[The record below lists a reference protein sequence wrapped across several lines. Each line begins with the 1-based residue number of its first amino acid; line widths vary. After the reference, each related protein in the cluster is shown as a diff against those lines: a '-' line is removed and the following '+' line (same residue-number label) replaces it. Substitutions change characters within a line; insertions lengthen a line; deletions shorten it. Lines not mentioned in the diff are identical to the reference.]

1 MIKDYKKELNKINKE
16 KKLIEFK
23 SENVTIIYIEY

>member
-23 SENVTIIYIEY
+23 SENVTLIYIEY